1 MEKAIGPGAMNRSPY
16 TLALFASGT
25 GSNVRKIIEYFGSQ
39 KHSGSRGV
47 EIALIVCNNPAAGVV
62 NIARKLGIP
71 LLMLDKKRFLQ
82 GDAYADELSPQNI
95 DLIVL
100 AGFLWKI
107 PDSLIRAFPGRIINI
122 HPALLPRFGGKGMYG
137 LHVHR
142 AVIES
147 GEKKSG
153 ISIHEVD
160 EHYDHGR
167 LLFQAECEIK
177 AGETPESLAEKI
189 HQLEHRHYAPVIA
202 QVLESGKFR

>member
-1 MEKAIGPGAMNRSPY
+1 MNRSPY

-39 KHSGSRGV
+39 KHSDSPGV
-47 EIALIVCNNPAAGVV
+47 DIALIVCNNPAAGVV
-62 NIARKLGIP
+62 NIARELGIP
-71 LLMLDKKRFLQ
+71 LLMLDKKRFMQ
-82 GDAYADELSPQNI
+82 GDAYADELSPKNI

-160 EHYDHGR
+160 EHYDHGP
-167 LLFQAECEIK
+167 LLFQAECDIK
-177 AGETPESLAEKI
+177 AGETPESLSEKI
-189 HQLEHRHYAPVIA
+189 HQLEHRHYAPIIA